1 MPLDGVLRV
10 HLLSK
15 ENSMEKPGKR
25 IKKNAICSFYF
36 FPLCCFAVRSFVLS
50 LFLLCFVFI
59 FCETISFVKCLSR
72 FCCCLSLFFVMPFFT
87 TFLLFFG
94 RAWKIQAWPKKVL
107 IKFNDSTFAYE
118 KRFDFFPTF
127 LNLNLRLVF
136 FVWFLISF
144 CWVYCGARRIG
155 SRGHNGADFTF
166 NYVARPFVNRG
177 GKGGLNERIIHLYC
191 CTLAIEIGIAIKVEI
206 VTNFTSIVCRF
217 HQNWRHTSIR

>member
-1 MPLDGVLRV
+1 ML
-10 HLLSK
+10 
-15 ENSMEKPGKR
+15 
-25 IKKNAICSFYF
+25 
-36 FPLCCFAVRSFVLS
+36 FV
-50 LFLLCFVFI
+50 VFI
-59 FCETISFVKCLSR
+59 FSIVLLCCSFVRS
-72 FCCCLSLFFVMPFFT
+72 LSLSSLFCFHILRDHFICKMLVSLLLFKFVFCYAFFFT

-118 KRFDFFPTF
+118 KRFDFFSTF

-217 HQNWRHTSIR
+217 HQNWRHTSVR